1 MNKLNI
7 KDMGRYLLSL
17 TKAEVNQLYALEEE
31 NKKKTKVTLRN
42 KLFDAYVR
50 MNNIIVNGGGA

>member
-1 MNKLNI
+1 MS
-7 KDMGRYLLSL
+7 RYLLSL
-17 TKAEVNQLYALEEE
+17 TRAEVNQLYALANE
-31 NKKKTKVTLRN
+31 NKKKTKATLRN

>member
-17 TKAEVNQLYALEEE
+17 TKAEVNQLYALAEE
-31 NKKKTKVTLRN
+31 NKKTTKVTLRN

>member
-1 MNKLNI
+1 
-7 KDMGRYLLSL
+7 MGRYLLSL
-17 TKAEVNQLYALEEE
+17 TKAEVNQLYALAEE

>member
-1 MNKLNI
+1 
-7 KDMGRYLLSL
+7 MGRYLLSL
-17 TKAEVNQLYALEEE
+17 TKAEVNQLYALAEE
-31 NKKKTKVTLRN
+31 NKKTTKVTLRN